1 MKARLLLFLL
11 LLVTL
16 SSCSITKPDEA
27 PSPDRIR
34 YLRLQELIGRMSSAE
49 FHPFQEESM
58 YPFTYVLRKA
68 GGGEI
73 IRQGDGFVLIHGSL
87 WCLVQRWR
95 DANTGNPG
103 QRMLIFD
110 RSLKKFEAEVRQWP
124 EGNPKQGWN
133 HWTCIRF
140 VDPNNENLDLFH
152 CEYYYPE
159 GTEQMIHDSKTWPLY
174 EAFSWN
180 ENGMLVK
187 ITRFTNSFVLYCY
200 EGVKLKLIEFGSNEA
215 INTFADFT
223 YK

>member
-1 MKARLLLFLL
+1 MNVRLSLFFF

-49 FHPFQEESM
+49 FHPFKEESM

-68 GGGEI
+68 GEGEI

-124 EGNPKQGWN
+124 EGNPKQRWN

-140 VDPNNENLDLFH
+140 LDPNNESLDLFH

-159 GTEQMIHDSKTWPLY
+159 GTEQMIHDSKTWPFY

-180 ENGMLVK
+180 ENGMLVR
-187 ITRFTNSFVLYCY
+187 ITRFTNAFVVYSY
-200 EGVKLKLIEFGSNEA
+200 EGLKLKLIEFGGNEA
-215 INTFADFT
+215 IATFADFT